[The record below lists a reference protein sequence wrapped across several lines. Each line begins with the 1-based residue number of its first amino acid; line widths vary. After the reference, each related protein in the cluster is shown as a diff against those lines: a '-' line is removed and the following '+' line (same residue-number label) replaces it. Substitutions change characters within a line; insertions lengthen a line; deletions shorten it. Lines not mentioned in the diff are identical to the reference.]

1 MGVRQAPSSSIIAA
15 ARAHISDFVEADPIY
30 AAALERAA
38 VLIVGSWSFGLGD
51 EHSDL
56 DLLVLLRDRE
66 YERLSPQLVKTARSP
81 VAHAPMLTAAKIR
94 SVGQVVEVYDP
105 VILWF
110 VLKNAHCL
118 REYDG
123 TFNEV
128 RARSEASFLTDLPN
142 LRLR

>member
-1 MGVRQAPSSSIIAA
+1 MAVTQAPSSSIIAA

-30 AAALERAA
+30 ASALERAA
-38 VLIVGSWSFGLGD
+38 VVIVGSWSFGFGD
-51 EHSDL
+51 KHSDL

-66 YERLSPQLVKTARSP
+66 YERLSPQLSMTARSTA
-81 VAHAPMLTAAKIR
+81 AHAPILTAAKIR
-94 SVGQVVEVYDP
+94 SVSQFVEAYDP

-118 REYDG
+118 REYGG

-142 LRLR
+142 H